1 MYLLKALRQLD
12 QTGLLN
18 RAKLLMGMAVLMMCA
33 ALSSFAQSDNIEMQ
47 IPMTTSVTGAVRM
60 KIPFAFTVADK
71 TFQAGEYY
79 VGAANEKAI
88 AVRSVNGKQ
97 AAVALTN
104 SVIDSRG
111 TSLPRV
117 VFHKYGDRY
126 FLTQAWLRASDQG
139 REFYVTSE
147 EAKSARAASVVEVAL
162 VPHK

>member
-1 MYLLKALRQLD
+1 VYLLKALRQLD
-12 QTGLLN
+12 QTGPLN

-88 AVRSVNGKQ
+88 AIRSVNGKQ

-104 SVIDSRG
+104 SVIDSHG
-111 TSLPRV
+111 TSLPRI

-126 FLTQAWLRASDQG
+126 FLTQAWLRASNQG
-139 REFYVTSE
+139 REFYVSSE
-147 EAKSARAASVVEVAL
+147 EAKSARAASAIEVAL